1 MMPSKVPKP
10 TVLGVR
16 LSALIDLY
24 RWRLKDHK
32 IQELLAGLGIATGV
46 ALLFGVLVAN
56 TSIISSAS
64 DLVHGVTGS
73 ARIQLVARSASGFD
87 ERLAM
92 RVGELP
98 GVRVASPVLKED
110 AVIVGPKG
118 RQVVQV
124 LGVTASLV
132 TLNTAATKNLGAG
145 TSLLTGG
152 VGLPSSIAT
161 AVNAQAGQSVE
172 IRSGGDSHTTLV
184 RAVLPEQ
191 IVGAVA
197 DSPIVLALLPVA
209 QSLTGR
215 PRRVTQVL
223 IQPQAGEDARVE
235 RELRKLAGGRLNVEP
250 ADNELALLEQA
261 ARPTSQSTTL
271 FAAISAMVGFLLA
284 LNAMLL
290 TVPERRRFVAELR
303 TQGFGPRQVLLI
315 LTSQAAMLGIVASVV
330 GVAAGSLL
338 SHTLFR
344 EVPSYLTFA
353 FPIGSHQVVH
363 ATTVLLAMGCGVL
376 AALLAA
382 LPPTFD
388 MSPRRPVDAVLHE
401 QGEAGHGIGLSSIAL
416 FAAVGSALVVAVT
429 IVVLAVPSLTIVGG
443 VLLALAAACL
453 IPGIFALTG
462 AAISPVSER
471 LRGSMLALAVV
482 ELRATATR
490 SVALASVAALAV
502 YGSVAIQGAR
512 HDLTTGLNAAITQYL
527 GTADVWVTTG
537 ENVFTTDS
545 FLARGAVARIAQTR
559 GVSSVRVYQG
569 ALLDVG
575 NRRLWIR
582 ARPPGDGA
590 MLQSSQLL
598 EGNFAHATS
607 LLRQGGWAAVSD
619 GFADEH
625 HLEVGSG
632 FTLPTP
638 SGHEHLDVAAVTTNV
653 GWPAGAITLSTTDF
667 RRAWQTT
674 DPAALEVTLQPGVTP
689 ARGVR
694 AVRAAIGVRP
704 GLSVQT
710 RGEREAQF
718 RANAA
723 QALRSLGQ
731 ISTLLLLV
739 AALSVAFA
747 LSAAIWQ
754 RRDRLSS
761 LKSQGFESRQLWRS
775 LLLESGIVLGI
786 GCADGAVF
794 GVYGHAL
801 ASRWLRL
808 TTGFPAPFSLGL
820 TQVLLTLLLVG
831 GIALAVVA
839 LPGLSA
845 ARVSPQTSFQ
855 E

>member
-1 MMPSKVPKP
+1 MMPSKTPKP

-16 LSALIDLY
+16 LSALVDLY

-32 IQELLAGLGIATGV
+32 MQELLAGLGIATGV

-56 TSIISSAS
+56 TSILASAS
-64 DLVHGVTGS
+64 DLVHAVTGS

-87 ERLAM
+87 ERLAT

-98 GVRVASPVLKED
+98 GVRVASPILRES

-118 RQVVQV
+118 RRVIQV
-124 LGVTASLV
+124 LGVTASLA
-132 TLNTAATKNLGAG
+132 TLNSTATKNLGAG
-145 TSLLTGG
+145 TSLLAGG
-152 VGLPSSIAT
+152 VGLPSSVAT
-161 AVNAQAGQSVE
+161 AVDAQTGQSVE
-172 IRSGGDSHTTLV
+172 ILSSGEAHTALV

-191 IVGAVA
+191 LVGPVA
-197 DSPIVLALLPVA
+197 NSPIVLALLPAA
-209 QSLTGR
+209 QSLTDR

-223 IQPQAGEDARVE
+223 VQPQAGEDARVE
-235 RELRKLAGGRLNVEP
+235 RELRGLAGGRLDIEP
-250 ADNELALLEQA
+250 ADHELALLEQA
-261 ARPTSQSTTL
+261 SQPTAQSTTL

-303 TQGFGPRQVLLI
+303 TQGFGPSQVLLI
-315 LTSQAAMLGIVASVV
+315 LASQAAMLGIVASLA
-330 GVAAGSLL
+330 GVALGSLL

-344 EVPSYLTFA
+344 EIPSYLTFA

-363 ATTVLLAMGCGVL
+363 ATTVLLAAGCGLL

-401 QGEAGHGIGLSSIAL
+401 RGEAGHGIGVSSIAL
-416 FAAVGSALVVAVT
+416 LAGIGLTLLAAVT

-453 IPGIFALTG
+453 IPVVFALAG
-462 AAISPVSER
+462 SAIAPVSER

-512 HDLTTGLNAAITQYL
+512 HDLTTGLNAAIAQYL
-527 GTADVWVTTG
+527 GTADVWVSTG

-545 FLARGAVARIAQTR
+545 FLAQGAVARIARTR
-559 GVSSVRVYQG
+559 GVAAVRVYQG
-569 ALLDVG
+569 ALLDVDH
-575 NRRLWIR
+575 RRLWIR
-582 ARPPGDGA
+582 ARSPGDSA
-590 MLQSSQLL
+590 MIQSSQLL
-598 EGNFAHATS
+598 EGNLAHATS
-607 LLRQGGWAAVSD
+607 LVRQGGWAAVSD

-625 HLEVGSG
+625 HLVLGSG

-638 SGHEHLDVAAVTTNV
+638 SGHEHLSVAAVTTNV
-653 GWPAGAITLSTTDF
+653 GWPAGAITVSTADF
-667 RRAWQTT
+667 RRGWQTT
-674 DPAALEVTLQPGVTP
+674 DPAALEVNLRPGITP
-689 ARGVR
+689 AQGVR
-694 AVRAAIGVRP
+694 SVRAAIGARP

-710 RGEREAQF
+710 RAQREAQF
-718 RANAA
+718 RANAR

-731 ISTLLLLV
+731 IATLLLLV

-761 LKSQGFESRQLWRS
+761 LKSQGFDSRQLWRS

-794 GVYGHAL
+794 GLYGHAL
-801 ASRWLRL
+801 ASRWLKL
-808 TTGFPAPFSLGL
+808 TTGFPAPFSLDL
-820 TQVLLTLLLVG
+820 PQVLFTLLLVG

-845 ARVSPQTSFQ
+845 ARVSPQASFQ
-855 E
+855 D

>member
-32 IQELLAGLGIATGV
+32 IQELFAGLGIATGV

-56 TSIISSAS
+56 TSIISSAG
-64 DLVHGVTGS
+64 DLVHAVTGS
-73 ARIQLVARSASGFD
+73 ARIQLVSRSSNGFD
-87 ERLAM
+87 ERLAT

-98 GVRVASPVLKED
+98 GVRVASPILKED
-110 AVIVGPKG
+110 AVVVGPKG
-118 RQVVQV
+118 RQVIQV

-132 TLNTAATKNLGAG
+132 ALDTTATKNLGAG

-152 VGLPSSIAT
+152 VGLPSSVAA
-161 AVNAQAGQSVE
+161 AVDAEAGQSVQ
-172 IRSGGDSHTTLV
+172 IRSSGDSHTAIV

-191 IVGAVA
+191 IVGPVA
-197 DSPIVLALLPVA
+197 NSPIVLALLPVA
-209 QSLTGR
+209 QSLTDR

-223 IQPQAGEDARVE
+223 VQPQAGQDARVE
-235 RELRKLAGGRLNVEP
+235 RELRGLAGGRLDVEP
-250 ADNELALLEQA
+250 ADHELALLEQA
-261 ARPTSQSTTL
+261 SLPTSQSTTL

-315 LTSQAAMLGIVASVV
+315 LASQAAMLGVVASLV

-338 SHTLFR
+338 SRTLFR
-344 EVPSYLTFA
+344 EIPSYLTFA

-363 ATTVLLAMGCGVL
+363 TTTVLLATGCGVL
-376 AALLAA
+376 AALLAS

-388 MSPRRPVDAVLHE
+388 MSSRRPVDAVLHE
-401 QGEAGHGIGLSSIAL
+401 RGEAGHGIGTSAIAL
-416 FAAVGSALVVAVT
+416 LTAIGLTLLVAVT
-429 IVVLAVPSLTIVGG
+429 IVVLAAPSLTIVGG

-453 IPGIFALTG
+453 SPGIFALTG
-462 AAISPVSER
+462 AAIAPLSER

-545 FLARGAVARIAQTR
+545 FLARGAVARIAR
-559 GVSSVRVYQG
+559 VREVASVRVYQG

-575 NRRLWIR
+575 SRRLWIR
-582 ARPPGDGA
+582 ARPPNDSA
-590 MLQSSQLL
+590 MIQSSQLL
-598 EGNFAHATS
+598 EGNFARATS

-619 GFADEH
+619 GFADER

-638 SGHEHLDVAAVTTNV
+638 SGHERLGVAAVTTNV
-653 GWPAGAITLSTTDF
+653 GWPAGAITLSTADF

-674 DPAALEVTLQPGVTP
+674 DPAALEINLRPGVTLTQ
-689 ARGVR
+689 GVR
-694 AVRAAIGVRP
+694 SVRAAIGARP

-710 RGEREAQF
+710 RGERESQF
-718 RANAA
+718 RANAR

-731 ISTLLLLV
+731 IATLLLLV

-761 LKSQGFESRQLWRS
+761 LKSQGFDSRQLWRS

-786 GCADGAVF
+786 GCADGAIF
-794 GVYGHAL
+794 GLYGHAL
-801 ASRWLRL
+801 ASRWLKL

-820 TQVLLTLLLVG
+820 VQVLFTLLLVG